1 MLYGLNGR
9 VVRVALPRL
18 VRQKTQVPFER
29 MTLTDSNGRP
39 VTVSSELA
47 QNVTALADKS
57 LSERLPAITVKALA
71 RAATKFAMAEG
82 ITRGAQHAAGRD
94 AAPWVGLLVELL
106 TKGIAVASEE
116 ADKRSWQ
123 TLPDEI
129 HVLER
134 GFARSVSRVRS
145 TVWAQD
151 DGEEWT
157 RDIANCR
164 PNYVHH
170 STCVAM
176 TDVRGS
182 ILGQGMA
189 ICICLCSIVSIT
201 SGCTW
206 GFGKGKPTWVDGQTS
221 EYPPTH
227 YLTGVGQA
235 DNRSGAE
242 DQAYAAVA
250 RIFKAEVASQ
260 VKDWESYVVV
270 ENHGIANAK
279 RRLTIDSVTQV
290 STDKVLEN
298 VRIMDNWYD
307 SDHKLHHALAVMN
320 RSQADASLTDKV
332 LALDGAIAADIT
344 EARQTTDKLVK
355 VRALLQAGR
364 NVVLREAYNT
374 DLRVIRVSGQG
385 TPSAYRAN
393 ELFSELEQFLAT
405 NLVLAVQVSGDQV
418 ELAQRA
424 LVEGLLREGL
434 HVTTKPNGTDAGSPE
449 LLVRGTVRL
458 FPIDVGDPQ
467 FKYVRWC
474 SDSR

>member
-1 MLYGLNGR
+1 M
-9 VVRVALPRL
+9 
-18 VRQKTQVPFER
+18 
-29 MTLTDSNGRP
+29 
-39 VTVSSELA
+39 
-47 QNVTALADKS
+47 
-57 LSERLPAITVKALA
+57 I
-71 RAATKFAMAEG
+71 
-82 ITRGAQHAAGRD
+82 
-94 AAPWVGLLVELL
+94 
-106 TKGIAVASEE
+106 
-116 ADKRSWQ
+116 
-123 TLPDEI
+123 
-129 HVLER
+129 
-134 GFARSVSRVRS
+134 
-145 TVWAQD
+145 
-151 DGEEWT
+151 
-157 RDIANCR
+157 
-164 PNYVHH
+164 
-170 STCVAM
+170 
-176 TDVRGS
+176 DVRGS
-182 ILGQGMA
+182 ILGQGIA
-189 ICICLCSIVSIT
+189 ICICLCGIVSIT

-206 GFGKGKPTWVDGQTS
+206 LFGKGKPTWVDGQSS

-320 RSQADASLTDKV
+320 RSQADASLADKV

-364 NVVLREAYNT
+364 NLVLREAYNT

-405 NLVLAVQVSGDQV
+405 NLVLAVHVSGDQV

-434 HVTTKPNGTDAGSPE
+434 HVTTKPHGADAGSPE
-449 LLVRGTVRL
+449 LLVRGTVRF

-474 SDSR
+474 SDFKVTDVVTGQVIGTVARGGREGHLTAREATAKTLRVMQHVVSSDVAKAIAAHIFGDDALPVSTETPAGCPRDESTVSP